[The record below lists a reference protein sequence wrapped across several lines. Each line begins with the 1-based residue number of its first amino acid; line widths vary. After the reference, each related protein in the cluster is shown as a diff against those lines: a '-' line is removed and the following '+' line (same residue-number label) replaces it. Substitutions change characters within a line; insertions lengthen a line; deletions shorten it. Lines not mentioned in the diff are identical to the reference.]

1 MSKNDFDDFEKD
13 LLDLASNLDN
23 GKEVK
28 KHLRKEGSKLS
39 RRQKSQIKKLVKKK
53 TGNLLK
59 GAKRGKV
66 YKNKGEWTVR
76 AYNSSPH
83 GHLIDKGHRIVDKN
97 GVEKGF
103 KTGVNFLEKAEKDF
117 ADDYHADTQNFI
129 DKMLNEHDL

>member
-1 MSKNDFDDFEKD
+1 MSRNDFDDFEKD
-13 LLDLASNLDN
+13 LLNLASNLDN

-28 KHLRKEGSKLS
+28 KYLRKEGSKLS
-39 RRQKSQIKKLVKKK
+39 RRQKSQIKKSVKKK

-66 YKNKGEWTVR
+66 YKYEDEWTVR

-83 GHLIDKGHRIVDKN
+83 AHLIDKGHRIVDKN

-117 ADDYHADTQNFI
+117 ADDYHTDTQDFI
-129 DKMLNEHDL
+129 DKMLNENDL

>member
-1 MSKNDFDDFEKD
+1 MSRNDFDDFEKD

-28 KHLRKEGSKLS
+28 KYLRKEGSKLS

-66 YKNKGEWTVR
+66 YKNKGKWTVR

-117 ADDYHADTQNFI
+117 EDDYHADTQNFI
-129 DKMLNEHDL
+129 DKMLNEHGL